1 MMKKYKT
8 INCNH
13 CNEEVILTNGFT
25 NTCICGTDYNGLG
38 EELAPREQ
46 WGWETCENLVDMY
59 NGNDDW

>member
-1 MMKKYKT
+1 MKKYKT

-46 WGWETCENLVDMY
+46 WGWETGENLVDMY